1 MASRKVGGVVLRW
14 MGVVGFVVSAAFV
27 GMACG
32 SSGDAD
38 PEDGAKDTTKE
49 DAGQRDAGNGDDGD
63 GDDDFHPPDPADA
76 SPGVKATPVDVVF
89 TADNAYK
96 FGWGTKTSVAKL
108 QGSPSNPNATQIF
121 DCPVGL
127 GPEAYEVAAADAPI
141 DGYLYVIA
149 WDDRS
154 NTQGALG
161 QFKRRETDKV
171 VYSGDRDWEVCATG
185 LPYDA
190 SSPTA
195 EGPPID
201 VVNREL
207 QRCNE
212 GSGDKAKTSAGWVN
226 ADGAIT
232 PGAVGKL
239 TIGEDNSKGYEDGV
253 FPITCQKD
261 ETGRGIS
268 PEARWMWYS
277 ADGKPHFQNDFD
289 PRAFLIFRL
298 PNSSVPPPPVN

>member
-1 MASRKVGGVVLRW
+1 MLRW
-14 MGVVGFVVSAAFV
+14 MGVVGFVVSTALV
-27 GMACG
+27 GVACG
-32 SSGDAD
+32 SDGAAEPEDDAKNTTKGDAG
-38 PEDGAKDTTKE
+38 PRNDGGDGKD
-49 DAGQRDAGNGDDGD
+49 D
-63 GDDDFHPPDPADA
+63 GDDDDFYPPDPGDA
-76 SPGVKATPVDVVF
+76 SAGVKATPVDVVF

-108 QGSPSNPNATQIF
+108 QGSPSNPNAPQIF
-121 DCPVGL
+121 DCPVGQ
-127 GPEAYEVAAADAPI
+127 GPEAYEVPAEDAPI

-161 QFKRRETDKV
+161 QFKRRETEKV

-190 SSPTA
+190 RSPTA
-195 EGPPID
+195 EGPPLD

-212 GSGDKAKTSAGWVN
+212 GSGDEAKTSAGWVN
-226 ADGAIT
+226 ASGAVT
-232 PGAVGKL
+232 AGAVGKL
-239 TIGEDNSKGYEDGV
+239 TVGEDNSKGYEDGV

-261 ETGRGIS
+261 ETGRGIA

-277 ADGKPHFQNDFD
+277 SDGKPHFQNDPD